1 MERWRN
7 TRDPIAALP
16 MLCLSLSLQVAVL
29 ADAGPEA
36 PLGPDDWERG
46 RPRDVEERAAFEIP
60 AKSKLKEAF
69 PQCYDVQPRGCAVED
84 FRVGLGQVG
93 HEGGGDEAE
102 EGELEAM
109 VMLD

>member
-1 MERWRN
+1 M
-7 TRDPIAALP
+7 
-16 MLCLSLSLQVAVL
+16 AVL

-36 PLGPDDWERG
+36 PLGADDREGG
-46 RPRDVEERAAFEIP
+46 RPWDVEERAAFEIP
-60 AKSKLKEAF
+60 AKFKLKEAF

-102 EGELEAM
+102 EGELESM